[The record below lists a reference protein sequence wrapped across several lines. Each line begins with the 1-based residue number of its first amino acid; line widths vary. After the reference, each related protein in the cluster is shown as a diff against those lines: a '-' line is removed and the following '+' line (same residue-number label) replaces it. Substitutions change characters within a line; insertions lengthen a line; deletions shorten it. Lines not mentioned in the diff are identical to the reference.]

1 LHPGSSENLW
11 DNPGKGGPFP
21 SGGLPASAIIAGKWG
36 KENRPA
42 IENGWNRDLNGRLFH
57 RCRMQTFAGFRISR
71 EIRQKPFNMTARSC
85 RICL

>member
-1 LHPGSSENLW
+1 V
-11 DNPGKGGPFP
+11 
-21 SGGLPASAIIAGKWG
+21 
-36 KENRPA
+36 KENWPA